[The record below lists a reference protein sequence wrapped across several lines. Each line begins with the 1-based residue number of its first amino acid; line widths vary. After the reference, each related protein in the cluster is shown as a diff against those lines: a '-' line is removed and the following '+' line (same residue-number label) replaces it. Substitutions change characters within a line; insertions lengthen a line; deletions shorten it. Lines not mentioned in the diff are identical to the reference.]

1 MKLSEEAFYR
11 SSIGKVIYLIDKWG
25 QEQRMKAEAMQ
36 GHKVAAPPPGAPQ
49 SARRIKDILGGLV

>member
-1 MKLSEEAFYR
+1 MQMSEEGFYS
-11 SSIGKVIYLIDKWG
+11 SSIGKVIFLIDKWG

-36 GHKVAAPPPGAPQ
+36 GHKVAPPPRAPQ